1 MKMKVWT
8 IEEIET
14 IISDLKKPYTSLRE
28 ISRNRHKQFNRG
40 VSGTLIKIIQINK
53 AINKGFTASEIA
65 GKTTSEKYKR
75 VDSGL
80 VNFYHKEEIDVM
92 NSMIATGQPIT
103 EIADILSIKFN
114 RPVVGLKWKLYNL
127 KKDIPY
133 IKTWNSPR
141 KKIQVVKKTTNVK
154 QNLPKPLIEQKSAD
168 IGVEVPHG
176 MTFEGKPK
184 RITLHSDHFR
194 IYF

>member
-1 MKMKVWT
+1 MKVWT
-8 IEEIET
+8 IEEIEI

-53 AINKGFTASEIA
+53 AVNKGFTASEIV
-65 GKTTSEKYKR
+65 GKSTSEKYKR
-75 VDSGL
+75 INSGL
-80 VNFYHKEEIDVM
+80 VNFYHKEEIDIM

-103 EIADILSIKFN
+103 EIANILSIEFN

-133 IKTWNSPR
+133 IKIWNNPR

-154 QNLPKPLIEQKSAD
+154 QNLLKPTIEQQQPAD
-168 IGVEVPHG
+168 IGVDVPHG